1 MAERLSESPDVVARN
16 RREPLGDA
24 PVNVDALLLRN
35 LASGSAANQVVGQPE
50 DSARFDGDSSHD
62 ELASRLLSPLRLP
75 AIERGRVGDRE
86 RPPGDRQERH
96 ERSCVP
102 ARAAETR
109 CDEAPCLRHSA
120 ASYEC
125 LDPERRPAGQGGDV
139 PRLVVPE
146 RRSERLRELKRVAAR
161 QRTELEP
168 REPIARKYLRERGR
182 ERRFVRRRTPSGNQ
196 SQRLTGGL
204 SGADEVVAECN
215 REFVHPLQV
224 VEEDECGLDRPHR
237 LVRGL
242 EHAQRLQSR

>member
-24 PVNVDALLLRN
+24 SVNVDALLLRN
-35 LASGSAANQVVGQPE
+35 LASGSAANQVVGEPE

-96 ERSCVP
+96 ERSCVH
-102 ARAAETR
+102 ARATETR
-109 CDEAPCLRHSA
+109 GDEAPCLRRNSA
-120 ASYEC
+120 RPYEC

-146 RRSERLRELKRVAAR
+146 RRDERLRELKRLAAR

-168 REPIARKYLRERGR
+168 REPIARKYL
-182 ERRFVRRRTPSGNQ
+182 
-196 SQRLTGGL
+196 
-204 SGADEVVAECN
+204 
-215 REFVHPLQV
+215 
-224 VEEDECGLDRPHR
+224 
-237 LVRGL
+237 
-242 EHAQRLQSR
+242 